1 MNNSVFGS
9 KEFLFASILC
19 IVPIIAGAM
28 LYAVLPDQ
36 MPIHFNGNFEPDSF
50 TQKWVAVFV
59 VPTGMCLLNAFV
71 WWVMEAEPK
80 KNSINRH
87 IKSVLRWLIPVITII
102 VQGAVISYSIGVD
115 IKISRFMPLAIGI
128 LLIITGN
135 YLPKCRQNYTAG
147 IRLPWTLASE
157 ENWNRTH
164 RLGGKTMVIAGII
177 IVVCSF
183 VKVNFA
189 FLIIPIIAAVIIP
202 AVYSYMLYRKN
213 I

>member
-1 MNNSVFGS
+1 M
-9 KEFLFASILC
+9 
-19 IVPIIAGAM
+19 
-28 LYAVLPDQ
+28 
-36 MPIHFNGNFEPDSF
+36 
-50 TQKWVAVFV
+50 
-59 VPTGMCLLNAFV
+59 
-71 WWVMEAEPK
+71 
-80 KNSINRH
+80 
-87 IKSVLRWLIPVITII
+87 ITII